1 LPSKDTQTDKMLE
14 MVGYMREHPHLHKIT
29 DLAARYKTHRA
40 TIDRWCKSLEKRYG
54 VVIEKTNS
62 DFVDK
67 ADGANFIPRGY
78 IKLSPDSPEV
88 LNISLTTIELDAL
101 MIAAERIKPLT
112 PLVKQAISKLS
123 KAKRI
128 KGYKEQASVLH
139 TPVYDEYASDPSE
152 ILERVIEA
160 IRDHHIAEVRY
171 LNSKN
176 QTTAYKF
183 NSYALVPYHQHLYLI
198 GVSHPSI
205 ESGDNTIIRLRLDQ
219 IKEFKLTRD
228 HFDNPDFD
236 VVAYAAQDFG
246 VFSGAGKPATIKVR
260 FSAEKAQYI
269 RRTKRHTT
277 QKVTDEKDGSVIWSI
292 RAPLSDDLVYWI
304 VSYGPHA
311 KVLQPKEL
319 KKRVLEW
326 AQGSVTVN
334 ET

>member
-1 LPSKDTQTDKMLE
+1 MSSKRTTGKMLE
-14 MVGYMREHPHLHKIT
+14 LLEYLREHPGPQKVLE
-29 DLAARYKTHRA
+29 LAERFTVERQRIH
-40 TIDRWCKSLEKRYG
+40 RWCDNLKERYG
-54 VVIEKTNS
+54 VVIEKSNTNI
-62 DFVDK
+62 DVPP
-67 ADGANFIPRGY
+67 GH
-78 IKLSPDSPEV
+78 IKLGDSSPQV
-88 LNISLTTIELDAL
+88 LNIVLTPVELDAL

-112 PLVKQAISKLS
+112 PLVKQTVEKLS

-128 KGYKEQASVLH
+128 KDYKEKPSVLH
-139 TPVYDEYASDPSE
+139 TPLYDEYASDPSE
-152 ILERVIEA
+152 ILGRVIEA

-171 LNSKN
+171 LNAKN

-183 NSYALVPYHQHLYLI
+183 NSYAIVPYHQHLYLI

-205 ESGDNTIIRLRLDQ
+205 ESGDNTVIRLRLDQ
-219 IKEFKLTRD
+219 IKEFKLSRD

-246 VFSGAGKPATIKVR
+246 VFSGAGKAQTIKVR

-269 RRTKRHTT
+269 RRTKRHST
-277 QKVTDEKDGSVIWSI
+277 QRVTDEKDGGVVWAIQ
-292 RAPLSDDLVYWI
+292 APLSDDLVYWI

-319 KKRVLEW
+319 RVRVLEW
-326 AQGSVTVN
+326 AKGSIRAN

>member
-1 LPSKDTQTDKMLE
+1 LPNKDTPTDTMLE
-14 MVGYMREHPHLHKIT
+14 MVEYLREHPGLHKIT
-29 DLAARYKTHRA
+29 DLAKRYNKHRA
-40 TIDRWCKSLEKRYG
+40 TVARWCKSLGRRYG
-54 VVIEKTNS
+54 ILVEQTNS

-67 ADGANFIPRGY
+67 TDTANFIPRGY
-78 IKLSPDSPEV
+78 IKLSPDTPEV
-88 LNISLTTIELDAL
+88 LNISLTTTELDAL

-112 PLVKQAISKLS
+112 PIIKQAIRKLS

-128 KGYKEQASVLH
+128 QNYKEKASILH
-139 TPVYDEYASDPSE
+139 TPIYDEYASDPSE
-152 ILERVIEA
+152 ILARVIEA
-160 IRDHHIAEVRY
+160 IRDRHIAEVRY
-171 LNSKN
+171 HNSKN
-176 QTTAYKF
+176 QTTEYKF

-228 HFDNPDFD
+228 HFIDPDFD

-246 VFSGAGKPATIKVR
+246 VFSGTGEPKTIKVR

-277 QKVTDEKDGSVIWSI
+277 QKVTDEKDGSVVWAIQ
-292 RAPLSDDLVYWI
+292 APLSDDLVYWI

-319 KKRVLEW
+319 RVRVLEW
-326 AQGSVTVN
+326 AKGAVDANS
-334 ET
+334 